1 MQNNDDPAQQSI
13 ESQLPQIQPI
23 SWTATESV
31 AQQRT
36 GRWYGT
42 ATIIFVVI
50 AVIDV
55 LLFIF
60 KITSLIT
67 MVSSLGLFVAM
78 YIALLVS
85 TKMPSR
91 ESAYVLSSDGITI
104 NGRKHAFSEFRA
116 FGVRHRGALW
126 QLVLIPT
133 KRFAMEVVSYIDED
147 HGEAI
152 VDILASYL
160 PMEEVPENSVDRLID
175 RLKM

>member
-1 MQNNDDPAQQSI
+1 MQNNEDLAQQSI
-13 ESQLPQIQPI
+13 EAQLPQIQPI
-23 SWTATESV
+23 SWTATESI

-36 GRWYGT
+36 GRWYGI
-42 ATIIFVVI
+42 ATIIFVAI
-50 AVIDV
+50 TAVDV

-78 YIALLVS
+78 YIALLIS
-85 TKMPSR
+85 TKMPAR
-91 ESAYVLSSDGITI
+91 ESTYVLSGDGIAI
-104 NGRKHAFSEFRA
+104 NGHQHGFNEFRA
-116 FGVRHRGALW
+116 FGVRHRGSLW

-133 KRFAMEVVSYIDED
+133 KRFSMEVVSYIDED